1 MNFHVG
7 DQVLVATFDITEEGL
22 VPSVIQVRVAEARH
36 TDWVL
41 VDTSDGQVF
50 SVRTDY
56 LFKLDQM
63 SYARV
68 KAMQRVVEHL
78 TERRRA

>member
-50 SVRTDY
+50 PVRTDY